1 VLRNVLL
8 PVVTLAGFEVV
19 FIMSGQII
27 TEQIF
32 NLPGIGKLFIQ
43 AVGARDYPVV
53 QAIVMF
59 VALVVLVANL
69 VVDVMYAWLDP
80 RVRYT

>member
-1 VLRNVLL
+1 M
-8 PVVTLAGFEVV
+8 V
-19 FIMSGQII
+19 FAMSGQII

-43 AVGARDYPVV
+43 GVNARDLPVV

-59 VALVVLVANL
+59 IATVVLLANL
-69 VVDVMYAWLDP
+69 LVDVMYAWLDP
-80 RVRYT
+80 RIRYN